1 MRKLIL
7 LLAIVLISLTVIGQT
22 KPTDKVLRDTVIR
35 SVQYKIYQGA
45 RGGKYYFKVSKSGT
59 TYKVYL
65 KK

>member
-7 LLAIVLISLTVIGQT
+7 LLAIVLISLSVVGQT

-45 RGGKYYFKVSKSGT
+45 RGGKYYFKVSKSNT
-59 TYKVYL
+59 IYKVYL